1 MITKCCHTI
10 SKCKDTTFFSN
21 SKKSCIF
28 ANVSTERKIRKQL
41 KIRRGAGVVD
51 RGGLENR

>member
-1 MITKCCHTI
+1 MI
-10 SKCKDTTFFSN
+10 SDCKDTTFFSN

-28 ANVSTERKIRKQL
+28 AFALTERNLRYAL
-41 KIRRGAGVVD
+41 KIRRGAGAVE